1 MNSYLRLALDKYPRL
16 YLGLLRIKRR
26 GHWSQAWLV
35 CKDTQVVIEGFPRSA
50 NSFAREAFLTGQRHI
65 RYATH
70 VHSSAQVVQ
79 ACRWKIPTLVL
90 MRDPKGAVCGDIAFG
105 CELAERDPQIVK
117 PSEVDDSL
125 HRYIAFYERIETFN
139 QGFFIGHFPEVTK
152 DFGAVMKSFNEY
164 FGTEFVIFEHTK
176 EAADKI
182 TSMSFHMGPRANR
195 NAIKAVVN
203 GKYDQEASMEL
214 KDRAQRVYERILK
227 LKGID
232 AASRS

>member
-1 MNSYLRLALDKYPRL
+1 MTNQPA
-16 YLGLLRIKRR
+16 
-26 GHWSQAWLV
+26 
-35 CKDTQVVIEGFPRSA
+35 T
-50 NSFAREAFLTGQRHI
+50 

-79 ACRWKIPTLVL
+79 ACLWKIPTLVL
-90 MRDPKGAVCGDIAFG
+90 LRDPRGAVCGDIAFG